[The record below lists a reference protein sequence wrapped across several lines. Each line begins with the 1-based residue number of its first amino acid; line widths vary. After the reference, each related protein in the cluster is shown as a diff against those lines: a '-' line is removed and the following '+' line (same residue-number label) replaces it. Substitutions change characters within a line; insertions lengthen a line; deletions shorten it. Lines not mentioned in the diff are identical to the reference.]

1 MPQKCNC
8 CTVGDLEGIFNRL
21 LVKHQRGW
29 SSFFLF
35 CAFIAIMA
43 SSNYR
48 RQREKLFSSLF
59 AIPILR
65 PGWILAKRHIPGI
78 IMMINTEPVKFCSFK
93 GKDKFIPCLPTKLSF
108 LSTATSVGSMITIWP
123 ACKCHSDCLLDI
135 VTVVVNISQH
145 HHQCHNCHHNH
156 HSPSSSSASSPYTS
170 STFLRLSSSS
180 LSSSSS
186 SSFNKIISILTI
198 FINHVIFSCTLSK
211 YTKMS
216 SHRNVNDL
224 KFPFQ
229 ASLPGQRGGGELR
242 GNDDLPR
249 FCFWQL
255 CLRTPWCCPRWQ
267 QSRYRHHNSQKSL
280 GLETFS
286 IAIKLW

>member
-1 MPQKCNC
+1 
-8 CTVGDLEGIFNRL
+8 
-21 LVKHQRGW
+21 
-29 SSFFLF
+29 
-35 CAFIAIMA
+35 MA

-48 RQREKLFSSLF
+48 RLREKLFSSLF

-156 HSPSSSSASSPYTS
+156 DPQLGEYQPG
-170 STFLRLSSSS
+170 
-180 LSSSSS
+180 
-186 SSFNKIISILTI
+186 
-198 FINHVIFSCTLSK
+198 
-211 YTKMS
+211 
-216 SHRNVNDL
+216 L
-224 KFPFQ
+224 KTY
-229 ASLPGQRGGGELR
+229 QRG
-242 GNDDLPR
+242 
-249 FCFWQL
+249 
-255 CLRTPWCCPRWQ
+255 
-267 QSRYRHHNSQKSL
+267 S
-280 GLETFS
+280 
-286 IAIKLW
+286 